1 MLASNLIKIPPKVSD
16 IPKGFS
22 GAPESI
28 VSIITEELVRR
39 GHDVTLFASGNS
51 KTSARLIS
59 VTKKDISSLYDI
71 NLIDHKEFEHLLI
84 SKAYQMASNNEFDI
98 IHSHFDTR
106 SSFYTPFVKIPTI
119 VTLHS
124 PLDDI
129 VKNKILSSNLKSQK
143 YVSIS
148 KAQRKALPKLNYIK
162 NIYHGVETEK
172 IPFSEEKDDYLV
184 YVGRLNKEK
193 GADLAV
199 KIAVKSGMK
208 LILLGHSTD
217 DKFYSKNIKPFL
229 NKNIKH
235 FGFVSHEKVLKIV
248 SKSQGLILPLRW
260 EEPFGLVMIESMA
273 CGTPVIA
280 FNNGSAPEIIEHGKN
295 GFIVKSNP
303 DNSSSINNFVKY
315 VAKLKNIN
323 NQYCRDYIKSKF
335 SLSKMIDSYENAY
348 YHLIKR

>member
-1 MLASNLIKIPPKVSD
+1 MKKLRIAMLASNLIKIPPRVSN

-28 VSIITEELVRR
+28 ISIITEELVKR

-51 KTSARLIS
+51 KTSARLVS
-59 VTKKDISSLYDI
+59 VTKKDISSMYDI

-84 SKAYQMASNNEFDI
+84 SKAYQMAKNNEFDI

-106 SSFYTPFVKIPTI
+106 SSFYAPFVNIPTV

-124 PLDDI
+124 PIDDI
-129 VKNKILSSNLKSQK
+129 VKNKILKLNPISQR

-148 KAQRKALPKLNYIK
+148 KAQRKALPKLNYVK
-162 NIYHGVETEK
+162 NIYHGIETK
-172 IPFSEEKDDYLV
+172 NIPFSEKKDDYLV

-208 LILLGHSTD
+208 LILLGYSTD
-217 DKFYSKNIKPFL
+217 NRFYNENIKPFL

-235 FGFVSHEKVLKIV
+235 LGFISHKEVLNIV
-248 SKSQGLILPLRW
+248 SKSKCLILPLRW
-260 EEPFGLVMIESMA
+260 SEPFGLVMIEAMA

-280 FNNGSAPEIIEHGKN
+280 FNNGSA
-295 GFIVKSNP
+295 
-303 DNSSSINNFVKY
+303 
-315 VAKLKNIN
+315 
-323 NQYCRDYIKSKF
+323 
-335 SLSKMIDSYENAY
+335 
-348 YHLIKR
+348 